1 MEQKHLEVY
10 SETSNYGVVRM
21 PGRAFPGSVIQ
32 GDSLSILCDLARSM
46 QRRAV
51 QIGDSEL
58 VDESAELLQV
68 LEDRLHHYEQVLSE
82 HGIRLPYTQ
91 RIV

>member
-32 GDSLSILCDLARSM
+32 GDSLAILCEHARSVH
-46 QRRAV
+46 RRAV
-51 QIGDSEL
+51 QIADEEL
-58 VDESAELLQV
+58 VDEAADLLEQ
-68 LEDRLHHYEQVLSE
+68 LEGRLHHYEQVFAD
-82 HGIRLPYTQ
+82 HKIALPY
-91 RIV
+91 